1 MTLGELLE
9 AMAARGSVL
18 VIDGGRF
25 LHRGPRLEAGDPIRQ
40 ALATFRDEVFWLLT
54 SGRLCVMCPRMLA
67 ENDKTLCAPH
77 RAESDALHTENS
89 GRTEGTVAA

>member
-9 AMAARGSVL
+9 ALAARGSSL
-18 VIDGGRF
+18 VINGDAM

-67 ENDKTLCAPH
+67 EGDRTLCAPH
-77 RAESDALHTENS
+77 RAESDARHTENS
-89 GRTEGTVAA
+89 GGTEDRVAA